1 MIERVILESEVRANP
16 PTSPPSLYTKT
27 WSVSNLIAS
36 ELRNNFGPG
45 PVIRDPSITYRLVQ
59 DVSTFQYYPCVGSR
73 MRKLPTMVLADLNYN
88 NVFSSGNIS
97 LPDTGIHTFIPV
109 HETTCRPRLV
119 RYDVVVAHMSGTQKV
134 SYSTKEEL
142 SMPHYDGTFQ
152 AFNGSFE
159 LFVQLSDAM
168 TIYNDFA
175 SNLNNSRTIFQHRTF
190 KDPNYPEPTKP
201 HTLDNGSIVETC
213 LLEIVEK
220 DSMYWPMTLDLW
232 PLSVFERRLG
242 RPEGSYTQVFFDKEM
257 AMELLINTTISAL
270 SMNER
275 FHVVNGT
282 ESRNFNIYHFQNRLV
297 FFLPYGLSLG
307 FAIPIIAMGL
317 FALYIRNYGVSA
329 ISGGFVQLLMTTTG
343 HTAIDSVMARGF
355 ATLGGYENVSK
366 ELQNM
371 EIRFGEL
378 VHGDKDSYD
387 KLTMTELQAD
397 RLSGTAEGQE
407 VVEERSEVRVEL
419 GGTSAVRRAGFGT
432 EQDVRPL
439 RNEGRKRV

>member
-27 WSVSNLIAS
+27 WSVSKLIAS
-36 ELRNNFGPG
+36 ELRNNFGEG
-45 PVIRDPSITYRLVQ
+45 PVIQDPSITYRLVQ

-73 MRKLPTMVLADLNYN
+73 MRKLPTMVLADLHYN
-88 NVFSSGNIS
+88 DVFSSGNIS
-97 LPDTGIHTFIPV
+97 LPETGIHAFIPV
-109 HETTCRPRLV
+109 HETTCRPRLM
-119 RYDVVVAHMSGTQKV
+119 RYKVTIAHTGGTQKL

-142 SMPHYDGTFQ
+142 NMPHYDGTFK

-168 TIYNDFA
+168 TIYKDFA
-175 SNLNNSRTIFQHRTF
+175 SNLNNSRTIFHHRTF

-201 HTLDNGSIVETC
+201 YKLDNGSIVGTC
-213 LLEIVEK
+213 LLEVVK
-220 DSMYWPMTLDLW
+220 RQTMYWPMTLDLW

-242 RPEGSYTQVFFDKEM
+242 RPEGSYTQVFFDEEM

-275 FHVVNGT
+275 FHIVNGK

-297 FFLPYGLSLG
+297 LFLPYGLSLG
-307 FAIPIIAMGL
+307 LAIPIIAMGL
-317 FALYIRNYGVSA
+317 FALYIRNNGVSA
-329 ISGGFVQLLMTTTG
+329 ISGGFVQLLITTTG
-343 HTAIDSVMARGF
+343 HTAIDSVMAKGF

-378 VHGDKDSYD
+378 VGSDKDSYD
-387 KLTMTELQAD
+387 RSTMTELQAD
-397 RLSGTAEGQE
+397 RLSDNVEDLEIAEDRAE
-407 VVEERSEVRVEL
+407 LRVEL
-419 GGTSAVRRAGFGT
+419 SGTSAVRRAGFGT
-432 EQDVRPL
+432 ARDVRPL